1 MHALLSRSP
10 LQTLSMASTQR
21 PTRRRSARHAFE
33 DESDAPAIKRTRT
46 EANGNGRAGG
56 SKAAPKK
63 TTTTTTYEE
72 ADDSFVF
79 SRGAKSKRAAGKAR
93 AKVEEPVPASTTA
106 EAEPVGEKAVPLRRR
121 KNEPAAVAARE
132 EHREEQ
138 AVKRRRSARLSGDKE
153 DVGQPQPQPQ
163 PQLQHQPEPVRAPKR
178 VKKAAVPAERKKTP
192 GGDEDRMEL
201 VGRRTPVAND
211 LHVEKRRDGG
221 VTKIALPFADT
232 PIIRRNKE
240 MRKESGSGHRRS
252 STGLRGRRA
261 SSLIESGQS
270 NAVPHAQVDPR
281 DFYKHI
287 EQSLPEPRRMKQ
299 LLTWCGA
306 RALPE
311 KPSGDVKDT
320 NAIMAARAIQQELL
334 DDFANKPELS
344 NWFSREDTTPVSIV
358 KKPNPT
364 NIKMAAVLEELEE
377 ELKRLEEE
385 KAAWDALT
393 TASLLQLSTSSPA
406 MPPPP
411 LPSKSPRR
419 PKLQPPQP
427 PAAPQIDS
435 SLLDPSQAAILA
447 ALHPSSSSNTST
459 SPNTNPT
466 QTPTPPTSDF
476 TFTTSTALQTR
487 LAHISRSLEPTIDT
501 FADGVHK
508 IEQYRLAAEHVA
520 DRVLG
525 GAAKALEER
534 DREAKERAGTSGVGV
549 LDVLSALG
557 AVLGGR

>member
-10 LQTLSMASTQR
+10 LQTLSMASTQQR
-21 PTRRRSARHAFE
+21 TTTTTRRRSARHAFE
-33 DESDAPAIKRTRT
+33 EEGEAAPAVKRTKT
-46 EANGNGRAGG
+46 EVNGNASRAV
-56 SKAAPKK
+56 PKK
-63 TTTTTTYEE
+63 TTVAKTVYEE
-72 ADDSFVF
+72 ADDDFVF
-79 SRGAKSKRAAGKAR
+79 SRGARGRKGKAK
-93 AKVEEPVPASTTA
+93 AKVVEPAPAERTT
-106 EAEPVGEKAVPLRRR
+106 ETVVEKAVPLRRR
-121 KNEPAAVAARE
+121 KNGVEPVARE
-132 EHREEQ
+132 EHREE
-138 AVKRRRSARLSGDKE
+138 VGKRRRSARLSGEKE
-153 DVGQPQPQPQ
+153 DAGHERPRP
-163 PQLQHQPEPVRAPKR
+163 QHQPEPVRAPKR
-178 VKKAAVPAERKKTP
+178 VKKAAVPVERKTP
-192 GGDEDRMEL
+192 VAEGDRMDL
-201 VGRRTPVAND
+201 VARRTPVANE
-211 LHVEKRRDGG
+211 LHVEKRRDDG
-221 VTKIALPFADT
+221 TKIALPFADT

-240 MRKESGSGHRRS
+240 MRKGSGQGHRRS

-261 SSLIESGQS
+261 SSLIDSGQS
-270 NAVPHAQVDPR
+270 NAVPHAQVEPR

-299 LLTWCGA
+299 LLTWCGT

-344 NWFSREDTTPVSIV
+344 NWFTREDTTPVSIV

-364 NIKMAAVLEELEE
+364 NIAMAKQLKELEE
-377 ELKRLEEE
+377 ELERLEEE
-385 KAAWDALT
+385 KATWEALT
-393 TASLLQLSTSSPA
+393 TTSLIQPSTSSPA

-447 ALHPSSSSNTST
+447 ALHPELLTSEPSSTTST
-459 SPNTNPT
+459 SSNAH
-466 QTPTPPTSDF
+466 PTPASTLPTSDF

-487 LAHISRSLEPTIDT
+487 LTQLSRSLEPTIDT

-534 DREAKERAGTSGVGV
+534 DRAAKERAGTGGVAV
-549 LDVLSALG
+549 VDVLSALG